1 MRKCCSDGV
10 SPVKE
15 NQDRVTNDTKR
26 CGFRLVATVALLFW
40 LIATIHID
48 ISAARFLR
56 GVGSSYTTTVIRD
69 DMNSVYQESDESH
82 SPNLHENV
90 DPILRPI
97 VQSGGMMYSMC
108 RLDRSGS
115 FILEMLHA
123 HAFAFHNN
131 LTYAGNC
138 CVSSGIPREDTFNLL
153 KNLQW
158 DKILPFACPDG
169 VDSMKYN
176 FHWPLPNATE
186 ISPLMLNGNV
196 FRKNCNFQP
205 AWRESIRKE
214 LLQQIQISIAND
226 TDVAMT
232 TNDTPYEIAVH
243 VRRGDATPC
252 TNRTHVQ
259 RRYLPNSYYICHW
272 LSNIHRLHKN

>member
-1 MRKCCSDGV
+1 
-10 SPVKE
+10 
-15 NQDRVTNDTKR
+15 
-26 CGFRLVATVALLFW
+26 
-40 LIATIHID
+40 
-48 ISAARFLR
+48 
-56 GVGSSYTTTVIRD
+56 
-69 DMNSVYQESDESH
+69 
-82 SPNLHENV
+82 
-90 DPILRPI
+90 
-97 VQSGGMMYSMC
+97 MYSMC

-123 HAFAFHNN
+123 LAFAFHNN

-138 CVSSGIPREDTFNLL
+138 CVSSGIPREDTVNLL

-186 ISPLMLNGNV
+186 ISPLILNGNV
-196 FRKNCNFQP
+196 FRKNFNFQP
-205 AWRESIRKE
+205 TWRESIRKE
-214 LLQQIQISIAND
+214 LLQQIQISNAND

-232 TNDTPYEIAVH
+232 TNDTPYEIVVH

-252 TNRTHVQ
+252 TNLTHVQ
-259 RRYLPNSYYICHW
+259 RRYLPNSYYMSLVEQYTPTAQELNGRSVHVTIYSESDSFEVLDAFAQLGYNVQNWIQKTWRMYGVPSPTRTLLYCPVVSYLW
-272 LSNIHRLHKN
+272 SQPRSNPNIVVATKFYYLLEGWERGESNIGSTK